1 VTKRIAVIVLAG
13 LAAVLATGGYALSMR
28 GSTDTIRSLPHWG
41 LYGDA
46 SWAKLQGAASAH
58 KLVPA
63 SIEIVTG
70 TSLER
75 NRAPFAILRAR
86 TTSGRSCFAVATGVV
101 IARLVCRVDS
111 PVMLFTQRDTCAPCA
126 PGGKAPLKTLSVL
139 ALVRG
144 DVQAVVSLYG
154 GRAANIE
161 RVSAGG
167 GVSAFNAGARTG
179 TTFRVLGRSNRV
191 LSELHLRL
199 ARKSA

>member
-86 TTSGRSCFAVATGVV
+86 TTSGRSCFAVATGV
-101 IARLVCRVDS
+101 DS